1 MHSQLKSRPL
11 SMVFSSRAY
20 AAMAVA
26 VAAGFW
32 ILFNQLDGLLFFS
45 PVPAFYIPSDAIPN
59 FVLSNITSG
68 LLGIVVAMNVYVFR
82 NSAVRFHGSF
92 LSGST
97 MSVISSACVGC
108 SSSGFFLVSA
118 FGGLGVATSSIM
130 SQYQLPLRIVS
141 VALLLWALYSVNKRL
156 EQSCSIKQTG

>member
-1 MHSQLKSRPL
+1 
-11 SMVFSSRAY
+11 MVFSSRAY
-20 AAMAVA
+20 VTMAVA

-32 ILFNQLDGLLFFS
+32 VLFNQLDGLLFFS
-45 PVPAFYIPSDAIPN
+45 PVLAFYIPSDAVSN

-68 LLGIVVAMNVYVFR
+68 LLGMVVAMNVYVFR

-108 SSSGFFLVSA
+108 SSSGFFLVSV
-118 FGGLGVATSSIM
+118 FGGLGVATSNIM
-130 SQYQLPLRIVS
+130 SQYQLPLRLVS
-141 VALLLWALYSVNKRL
+141 IALLLWALYSVNKRL
-156 EQSCSIKQTG
+156 DQSCSIRPA